1 MDNYAVRDYYGGF
14 SIMKITKILGAAS
27 AAVVSAA
34 VMAASA
40 GAYEAFLMYASSDWS
55 VQCMEATSANATT
68 ADVTGDGTYTVSIS
82 GFEWEDEE
90 TAEMVPA
97 TANGATVFCVDIDGL
112 ANALGC
118 GKDAEGYEGL
128 QTAAEKMAFAQATG
142 LTISDVVITAT
153 NSDGTSTD
161 IAVDES
167 KLYYGDIEGNGKITQ
182 YEGGFTDYQAA
193 VLRKEV
199 EAEAMEA
206 GNPKAG
212 VKSDKSKDEKSEEDS
227 KSSKKT
233 WNGGPKKLRFT
244 YQEQKD
250 WDVIESQIEK
260 LEEEIADL
268 DVQMEKVASDFVK
281 LKELMDRKAQAESEL
296 DAKMERWMY
305 LNDLAEKIEKQ

>member
-1 MDNYAVRDYYGGF
+1 MNNYAVRDYYGGF

-55 VQCMEATSANATT
+55 VQCMDATSENATT
-68 ADVTGDGTYTVSIS
+68 ADVTGDGTYTVAIS

-97 TANGATVFCVDIDGL
+97 TATGATVFCVDIDGL

-118 GKDAEGYEGL
+118 GKDAEGYDAL

-167 KLYYGDIEGNGKITQ
+167 KLYYGDIEGNGKIRLEIYNAYGDTSKDAPIDAA
-182 YEGGFTDYQAA
+182 GFSFDDALSVTFTVSGTGMGDAAASDDNAADAATVDAEAPADNAADANKGNPETGVAGVAVAAGVVALAGAA
-193 VLRKEV
+193 V
-199 EAEAMEA
+199 
-206 GNPKAG
+206 
-212 VKSDKSKDEKSEEDS
+212 
-227 KSSKKT
+227 
-233 WNGGPKKLRFT
+233 
-244 YQEQKD
+244 
-250 WDVIESQIEK
+250 
-260 LEEEIADL
+260 
-268 DVQMEKVASDFVK
+268 VAS
-281 LKELMDRKAQAESEL
+281 RKR
-296 DAKMERWMY
+296 K
-305 LNDLAEKIEKQ
+305 

>member
-1 MDNYAVRDYYGGF
+1 MDKYAVRDYYGGF

-55 VQCMEATSANATT
+55 VQCMDATSENATT
-68 ADVTGDGTYTVSIS
+68 ADVTGDGTYTVAIS

-97 TANGATVFCVDIDGL
+97 TATGATVFCVDIDGL

-118 GKDAEGYEGL
+118 GKDAEGYDAL

-167 KLYYGDIEGNGKITQ
+167 KLYYGDIEGNGKIRLEIYNAYGDTSKDAPIDPA
-182 YEGGFTDYQAA
+182 GFSFDDALSVTFTVSGTGMGDAAAADDNAADAATVDAEAPADNAADANKGNPETGVAGVAVAAGVVALAGAA
-193 VLRKEV
+193 V
-199 EAEAMEA
+199 
-206 GNPKAG
+206 
-212 VKSDKSKDEKSEEDS
+212 
-227 KSSKKT
+227 
-233 WNGGPKKLRFT
+233 
-244 YQEQKD
+244 
-250 WDVIESQIEK
+250 
-260 LEEEIADL
+260 
-268 DVQMEKVASDFVK
+268 VAS
-281 LKELMDRKAQAESEL
+281 RKR
-296 DAKMERWMY
+296 K
-305 LNDLAEKIEKQ
+305 

>member
-55 VQCMEATSANATT
+55 VQCMDATSDNATT
-68 ADVTGDGTYTVSIS
+68 ADVTGDGTYTVAVS

-112 ANALGC
+112 ATALGC
-118 GKDAEGYEGL
+118 GKDADGYDGL
-128 QTAAEKMAFAQATG
+128 QTAAEKMAFAQTTG

-167 KLYYGDIEGNGKITQ
+167 KLYYGDIEGNGKIRLEIYNAYGDTSKDAPIDAAGFSFDDTLSVTFTVSGI
-182 YEGGFTDYQAA
+182 GGGDAA
-193 VLRKEV
+193 ADDTAAGDAATAD
-199 EAEAMEA
+199 AEAPAATTDGKGSPDTGVEGIA
-206 GNPKAG
+206 VVAG
-212 VKSDKSKDEKSEEDS
+212 VAALAAGAVIV
-227 KSSKKT
+227 SKKR
-233 WNGGPKKLRFT
+233 G
-244 YQEQKD
+244 
-250 WDVIESQIEK
+250 
-260 LEEEIADL
+260 
-268 DVQMEKVASDFVK
+268 
-281 LKELMDRKAQAESEL
+281 
-296 DAKMERWMY
+296 
-305 LNDLAEKIEKQ
+305 

>member
-1 MDNYAVRDYYGGF
+1 MDKYAVRDYYGGF

-128 QTAAEKMAFAQATG
+128 ETSAEKMALAQATG

-167 KLYYGDIEGNGKITQ
+167 KLYYGDIEGNGKIRLEIYNAYGETSKDAPIDAAGFSFDDALSVTFTISGTGMGDAAASDDNAADAATVDAAAPADNAAASDGKGSPDTGV
-182 YEGGFTDYQAA
+182 EGIA
-193 VLRKEV
+193 VV
-199 EAEAMEA
+199 
-206 GNPKAG
+206 AG
-212 VKSDKSKDEKSEEDS
+212 VAALAAGAVIV
-227 KSSKKT
+227 SKKR
-233 WNGGPKKLRFT
+233 G
-244 YQEQKD
+244 
-250 WDVIESQIEK
+250 
-260 LEEEIADL
+260 
-268 DVQMEKVASDFVK
+268 
-281 LKELMDRKAQAESEL
+281 
-296 DAKMERWMY
+296 
-305 LNDLAEKIEKQ
+305 